1 MDMGRA
7 RRLAR
12 LTACSLATAGA
23 LGMCGCTLLVP
34 TRAELPPRFVR
45 SRVSTPAIA
54 SKGVLVVGIDSSDA
68 PQAMLDADGRMT
80 GYAADIAYALGDRL
94 GLDVEFDTDASPDKV
109 GSSGSVD
116 VYIGADADS
125 DAKGV
130 SVVGAYLESAPA
142 LFTKTAAGKP
152 SPVSSSVSDLSDA
165 TIGVQASS
173 AAQDLLVAAGI
184 EAEQK
189 TYSNVNECLEA
200 LDAGEVDYVA
210 CDATAGAYLSRA
222 YGDIVFAGALDA
234 SDGYGIAVRTMND
247 ELLDAVTSA
256 MDEIA
261 ADGTLEAIHTAWY
274 GTMPVS
280 IEDALVSGL
289 TTSSERR
296 RAEEEKESDQADG
309 EDTAEGASSDDASSS
324 SSSSRAHSDAD
335 DASAGD
341 EGSTTIS
348 GNLNSLSE

>member
-1 MDMGRA
+1 M
-7 RRLAR
+7 
-12 LTACSLATAGA
+12 
-23 LGMCGCTLLVP
+23 
-34 TRAELPPRFVR
+34 
-45 SRVSTPAIA
+45 
-54 SKGVLVVGIDSSDA
+54 
-68 PQAMLDADGRMT
+68 
-80 GYAADIAYALGDRL
+80 
-94 GLDVEFDTDASPDKV
+94 
-109 GSSGSVD
+109 
-116 VYIGADADS
+116 
-125 DAKGV
+125 
-130 SVVGAYLESAPA
+130 
-142 LFTKTAAGKP
+142 
-152 SPVSSSVSDLSDA
+152 
-165 TIGVQASS
+165 
-173 AAQDLLVAAGI
+173 
-184 EAEQK
+184 
-189 TYSNVNECLEA
+189 
-200 LDAGEVDYVA
+200 
-210 CDATAGAYLSRA
+210 
-222 YGDIVFAGALDA
+222 FAGALDA